1 MRMIQNFLLTEQKSI
16 EAVIDFFEK
25 LNKTTGSNINLE
37 KTLVP
42 PINTDQTTQIQKL
55 EKKHKNTATIRIY
68 RHT

>member
-1 MRMIQNFLLTEQKSI
+1 MIQNFLLTEQKSI